1 MHTYTGRRSVRLRL
15 ESLEGR
21 DLPSTTVLPAPVLG
35 PAMVQ
40 TASLPQ
46 TATFSTHWVVG
57 PSAIRQG
64 TNATT
69 YSGKSTGSVA
79 LSLYRDT
86 TLTGTVGGTAVSEHV
101 GVFTTTSSASPSH
114 PDVFHTPFTL
124 TLTVRDAATGKTG
137 TLTWYGTINGTLTWS
152 TSWLTVS
159 FQSPLT
165 QKLTL
170 GTNVYTVTLKPPYSY
185 LPAPGGTPA
194 TIDATIQVSRLN

>member
-1 MHTYTGRRSVRLRL
+1 MHSYNGRRFVRLRL

-35 PAMVQ
+35 PAVVS
-40 TASLPQ
+40 TASVAQ

-57 PSAIRQG
+57 PSAIMQG
-64 TNATT
+64 TNSTT
-69 YSGKSTGSVA
+69 YNGKSTGSVA

-86 TLTGTVGGTAVSEHV
+86 SLTGTVGGAAVTEHV
-101 GVFTTTSSASPSH
+101 GVLTTTSSASTTK

-137 TLTWYGTINGTLTWS
+137 LFTFHGTINGTLSWQ
-152 TSWLTVS
+152 TSHLTVT

-165 QKLTL
+165 QKLTV
-170 GTNVYTVTLKPPYSY
+170 GSHVYTVTLKPPAGY
-185 LPAPGGTPA
+185 LPAPGAPHA
-194 TIDATIQVSRLN
+194 NIDATIQVSKPN